1 MKTGRFDPIT
11 LEVLWSRLVA
21 VADESAT
28 TLLRTAFS
36 TIIRESNDYATCLM
50 NIKGETVA
58 ECSGGIPTFAGLLG
72 RTSRHFLKR
81 FPLDTW
87 REGDCVITNDPWL
100 GTGHLP
106 DILMI
111 SPVFFNGRVVGFSG
125 TAAHTPDVG
134 GTLGPMNKE
143 IFEEGIRLP
152 PMHLFREGVLNQDLA
167 DIFLANVRVPEI
179 VMGDL
184 EAQATANK
192 VCSRGAI
199 SFLED
204 TGLADLADLSTEI
217 QSLSESAMRASISRI
232 PSGVYRSEISIDGF
246 VDQPTT
252 IKCAVKVQGD
262 SIEIDYAGTSPQI
275 NLGINCTLNYTSAY
289 TIYPLKCVLDPHT
302 RRNEGSYRPIK
313 VSAPEGSILNA
324 TFPSP
329 VSSRN
334 LTGHV
339 ASCALYQA
347 LAQVIPDAVMADSGG
362 APAMRV
368 RFDGRRNDGSRYSTI
383 LFASAGMGASSTLD
397 GLSTTAFPTNSGAGS
412 LEAIEAVSPLLFRR
426 KEFRTDSGG
435 TGKFRGGLGQTCEVV
450 NRSKFPGQ
458 VTIQG
463 DRERHP
469 ALGLKGGAPGAVAK
483 AAIDGRG
490 VPLKSKNVFAP
501 GSTVALNFAGGG
513 GFGDPHERDPDAVT
527 ADLIEGKISQ
537 EGASAYGSKAQVK
550 Q

>member
-1 MKTGRFDPIT
+1 MENGRFDPIT

-50 NIKGETVA
+50 NVRGETLA
-58 ECSGGIPTFAGLLG
+58 ECSGGIPTFAGLIG
-72 RTSRHFLKR
+72 RTCRNFLTR
-81 FPLDTW
+81 FPVESW
-87 REGDCVITNDPWL
+87 REGDCIITNDPWL

-111 SPVFFNGRVVGFSG
+111 SPVFFNNRLVGFSG

-143 IFEEGIRLP
+143 IFEEGIRIP
-152 PMHLFREGVLNQDLA
+152 PMHLFRKGILNEDLA
-167 DIFLANVRVPEI
+167 DIFRANVRLPEI

-192 VCSRGAI
+192 VCSRGAL
-199 SFLED
+199 SFLQD
-204 TGLADLADLSTEI
+204 TGLTDFVDLSAEI
-217 QSLSESAMRASISRI
+217 QSLSESAMRTAIRRI
-232 PSGVYRSEISIDGF
+232 PDGAYRSEVSIDGF
-246 VDQPTT
+246 ADQPTT
-252 IKCAVKVQGD
+252 IRCAIKVEGD
-262 SIEIDYAGTSPQI
+262 GIEIDYAGTSPQI

-313 VSAPEGSILNA
+313 VTAPEGCILNA

-368 RFDGRRNDGSRYSTI
+368 RFDGRRDDGSRYSTI
-383 LFASAGMGASSTLD
+383 LFVSAGMGASSSAD

-412 LEAIEAVSPLLFRR
+412 LEAIEAVSPLLFKR

-435 TGKFRGGLGQTCEVV
+435 SGKYRGGLGQICEVV

-458 VTIQG
+458 VLIQG

-469 ALGLKGGAPGAVAK
+469 ALGLLGGEPGAVAK
-483 AAIDGRG
+483 ADIDGRA
-490 VPLKSKNVFAP
+490 VPLKSKNVFNT
-501 GSTVALNFAGGG
+501 GSAVSLYFAGGG
-513 GFGDPHERDPDAVT
+513 GFGNPRERDPDAIKL
-527 ADLIEGKISQ
+527 DLKEGKISQ
-537 EGASAYGSKAQVK
+537 QAAATYGQQAK